1 MSPDTPFAE
10 LLRAVQ
16 SGATHITW
24 RKSRPISDS
33 ERADAKKAAK
43 RYLMIALVLLLVP
56 IAKLGAYFGYFPIFE
71 PQNPP
76 RLLADRLFTLLLLG
90 AYAALPIY
98 FFTAC
103 KHARK
108 IAKHPA
114 AQSFPVRYTLQTKA
128 SFQYRAKG
136 IFAALGDNV
145 PLNWQK
151 FTATEWAEILPAA
164 GADEAQSLSQIIT
177 KLLI

>member
-10 LLRAVQ
+10 LPRAVQ

-24 RKSRPISDS
+24 QKSRPISDS

-56 IAKLGAYFGYFPIFE
+56 IAKLGTYFGYFSIFDS
-71 PQNPP
+71 PNPP
-76 RLLADRLFTLLLLG
+76 QLLADRLFTLLLLC
-90 AYAALPIY
+90 AYAALPFY
-98 FFTAC
+98 FLTAC

-151 FTATEWAEILPAA
+151 FTATEWAEILPDTD
-164 GADEAQSLSQIIT
+164 ADAAQSLSQIIT
-177 KLLI
+177 RRLI